1 MNSRCKAAMHP
12 LDAPVNQD
20 LVASDLT
27 TKSVR
32 LLSERDGAISDV
44 IGDRRRLLSSLAAIP
59 ILMVIAVLTPYEEV
73 V

>member
-1 MNSRCKAAMHP
+1 MHP